1 MAAWT
6 VAAVTTTVFM
16 SLYDSEDFRE
26 RLNMKIAPTLEYK
39 LILVCIMVAN
49 FLICYI
55 WEVFFLDGVLF
66 AKVLPWYKDHIRG
79 PHLPFEHLE
88 EELKCKPGWPPVGNC
103 KNNDSKIGT
112 YLILYAYSVV

>member
-16 SLYDSEDFRE
+16 SIYDSEDFRE

-79 PHLPFEHLE
+79 PHLPFEHLGIFSH
-88 EELKCKPGWPPVGNC
+88 KM
-103 KNNDSKIGT
+103 SKITNFGHKHSKLKFHQKIQ
-112 YLILYAYSVV
+112 YF